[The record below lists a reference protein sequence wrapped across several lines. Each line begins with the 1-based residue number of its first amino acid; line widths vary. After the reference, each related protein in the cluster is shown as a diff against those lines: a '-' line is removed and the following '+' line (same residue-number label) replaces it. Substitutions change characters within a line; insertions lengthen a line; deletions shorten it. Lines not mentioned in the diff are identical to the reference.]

1 MKAKGG
7 SSSGTGRGEYW
18 RDLIQQQAAR
28 GQSVHAFCA
37 ARGLTEQSFYYWR
50 KRLNTKVPV
59 SFALVRTAAESERAV
74 TEMVLEVGA
83 SRCLRIPEGVD
94 AATLRTVLMVLRE
107 QA

>member
-7 SSSGTGRGEYW
+7 SSSDAGRGEYW
-18 RDLIQQQAAR
+18 RDLIQQQAAS

-37 ARGLTEQSFYYWR
+37 ARGFTEQSFYYWR
-50 KRLNTKVPV
+50 KRLNAKAPV
-59 SFALVRTAAESERAV
+59 SFALVRTEAAAGHPV
-74 TEMVLEVGA
+74 ADMVLEVGTN
-83 SRCLRIPEGVD
+83 RRLRIPEGVD